1 MGLVDEFL
9 LFEEKHSIFT
19 EKIMSFSFWHY
30 VRFEVFFMIVRQRE
44 NYQIAHKSLS
54 DEKPITVLL
63 LFLEQLK
70 FFVANSSLWNL
81 TNKEILVINHP
92 RRVKNG
98 EYYDCIYTD
107 PYLAQTNHSY
117 CVFELPYEGRHFVPT
132 RTENLRYLDRVY
144 FATAVYQR
152 VVRKMFGCTLKSND
166 VKKIT
171 EIVNS
176 INLEFGV
183 NLELDEFIKLV
194 ENSIIKHKSY
204 LRYFERVLKKVKPKL
219 ILEVVSYMDPNFA
232 INQLAKEKGIPTV
245 EIQHGTMG
253 KYHIAYNFPK
263 DVKLDSFPDY
273 VFSLGQFW
281 KDTTRLPIDP
291 SRIKV
296 VGWPYYEKKVES
308 NKGSVSSD
316 ERKKILFISQPTIGE
331 ELSIL
336 ATKLNQILDQ
346 SKYRIVYKLH
356 PSEFSSWKEKYPWL
370 IEEDI
375 DVADRASGD
384 VHHNLS
390 SAFVQVG
397 VSSTALF
404 EGLGY
409 GLNTAIFRAPFHE
422 YMEELYQKGLA
433 CLVEDA
439 NQLLA
444 YINSCGKQIIYNSDY
459 FWKSNSM
466 NNFNEAIDSIITKGK
481 LKNV

>member
-1 MGLVDEFL
+1 
-9 LFEEKHSIFT
+9 
-19 EKIMSFSFWHY
+19 
-30 VRFEVFFMIVRQRE
+30 
-44 NYQIAHKSLS
+44 
-54 DEKPITVLL
+54 
-63 LFLEQLK
+63 
-70 FFVANSSLWNL
+70 
-81 TNKEILVINHP
+81 
-92 RRVKNG
+92 
-98 EYYDCIYTD
+98 
-107 PYLAQTNHSY
+107 
-117 CVFELPYEGRHFVPT
+117 
-132 RTENLRYLDRVY
+132 
-144 FATAVYQR
+144 
-152 VVRKMFGCTLKSND
+152 
-166 VKKIT
+166 
-171 EIVNS
+171 
-176 INLEFGV
+176 
-183 NLELDEFIKLV
+183 
-194 ENSIIKHKSY
+194 
-204 LRYFERVLKKVKPKL
+204 
-219 ILEVVSYMDPNFA
+219 
-232 INQLAKEKGIPTV
+232 
-245 EIQHGTMG
+245 
-253 KYHIAYNFPK
+253 
-263 DVKLDSFPDY
+263 
-273 VFSLGQFW
+273 
-281 KDTTRLPIDP
+281 
-291 SRIKV
+291 
-296 VGWPYYEKKVES
+296 VES

>member
-1 MGLVDEFL
+1 
-9 LFEEKHSIFT
+9 
-19 EKIMSFSFWHY
+19 
-30 VRFEVFFMIVRQRE
+30 MIVRQRE

-204 LRYFERVLKKVKPKL
+204 LRYFERVLK
-219 ILEVVSYMDPNFA
+219 
-232 INQLAKEKGIPTV
+232 
-245 EIQHGTMG
+245 
-253 KYHIAYNFPK
+253 
-263 DVKLDSFPDY
+263 
-273 VFSLGQFW
+273 
-281 KDTTRLPIDP
+281 R
-291 SRIKV
+291 
-296 VGWPYYEKKVES
+296 
-308 NKGSVSSD
+308 
-316 ERKKILFISQPTIGE
+316 
-331 ELSIL
+331 
-336 ATKLNQILDQ
+336 
-346 SKYRIVYKLH
+346 
-356 PSEFSSWKEKYPWL
+356 
-370 IEEDI
+370 
-375 DVADRASGD
+375 
-384 VHHNLS
+384 
-390 SAFVQVG
+390 
-397 VSSTALF
+397 
-404 EGLGY
+404 
-409 GLNTAIFRAPFHE
+409 
-422 YMEELYQKGLA
+422 
-433 CLVEDA
+433 
-439 NQLLA
+439 
-444 YINSCGKQIIYNSDY
+444 
-459 FWKSNSM
+459 
-466 NNFNEAIDSIITKGK
+466 
-481 LKNV
+481 